1 MKNRIITISRQFGS
15 GGRTVGR
22 EVAQKLGIP
31 CYDHELIERLAE
43 ESGFAKEYIKNESEY
58 RPFGSRLASAL
69 NVGTGFDPLTNQ
81 DRLWIAQKRM
91 ILELGAK
98 ENCVIVG
105 RCADAI
111 LEDQADCLRVFIHA
125 SFEQRAKRIVEV
137 YGETEVPTE
146 RRLRD
151 KDKRRISYYQYYT
164 DRTWG
169 DINNYDVALDAG
181 RLGIDKCVEIIAGL
195 Y

>member
-1 MKNRIITISRQFGS
+1 
-15 GGRTVGR
+15 
-22 EVAQKLGIP
+22 
-31 CYDHELIERLAE
+31 
-43 ESGFAKEYIKNESEY
+43 
-58 RPFGSRLASAL
+58 
-69 NVGTGFDPLTNQ
+69 
-81 DRLWIAQKRM
+81 M

-98 ENCVIVG
+98 ESCVIVG

-125 SFEQRAKRIVEV
+125 SFAQRAKRIVEV

>member
-22 EVAQKLGIP
+22 EVAKKLGIP
-31 CYDHELIERLAE
+31 CYDQEIIERLAE
-43 ESGFAKEYIKNESEY
+43 ESGFAKEYIKNESES

-91 ILELGAK
+91 ILDLGAK

-111 LEDQADCLRVFIHA
+111 LEDKEDCLKVFIHA

-137 YGETEVPTE
+137 YGETEVPTAK
-146 RRLRD
+146 RLRD
-151 KDKRRISYYQYYT
+151 KDKRRTSYYQYYT
-164 DRTWG
+164 DKTWG

-181 RLGIDKCVEIIAGL
+181 KLGIDKCVEIIASL

>member
-22 EVAQKLGIP
+22 EVAKKLGIP

-98 ENCVIVG
+98 ESCVIVG

-111 LEDQADCLRVFIHA
+111 LEDRADCLRVFIHA
-125 SFEQRAKRIVEV
+125 SFEQRSKRIVEV

>member
-22 EVAQKLGIP
+22 EVAKKLGIP

-98 ENCVIVG
+98 ESCVIVG

-111 LEDQADCLRVFIHA
+111 LEDRADCLRVFIHA

>member
-22 EVAQKLGIP
+22 EVAKKLGIP

-98 ENCVIVG
+98 ESCVIVG

-111 LEDQADCLRVFIHA
+111 LEDQADCLRVFIYA

>member
-98 ENCVIVG
+98 ESCVIVG

-164 DRTWG
+164 ARTWG

-195 Y
+195 

>member
-98 ENCVIVG
+98 ESCVIVG

-164 DRTWG
+164 DRTRG

>member
-22 EVAQKLGIP
+22 EVAKKLGIP

-98 ENCVIVG
+98 ESCVIVG

-125 SFEQRAKRIVEV
+125 SFEQRAKRSVEV

>member
-98 ENCVIVG
+98 ESCVIVG

-125 SFEQRAKRIVEV
+125 SFEQRATRIVEV

-181 RLGIDKCVEIIAGL
+181 RLGIDKCVEINAGL

>member
-98 ENCVIVG
+98 ESCVIVG

-164 DRTWG
+164 DRTWD

>member
-81 DRLWIAQKRM
+81 DRL
-91 ILELGAK
+91 
-98 ENCVIVG
+98 
-105 RCADAI
+105 
-111 LEDQADCLRVFIHA
+111 
-125 SFEQRAKRIVEV
+125 
-137 YGETEVPTE
+137 
-146 RRLRD
+146 
-151 KDKRRISYYQYYT
+151 
-164 DRTWG
+164 
-169 DINNYDVALDAG
+169 
-181 RLGIDKCVEIIAGL
+181 
-195 Y
+195 

>member
-81 DRLWIAQKRM
+81 DRLWIAQQRI

-98 ENCVIVG
+98 ESCVIVG

>member
-22 EVAQKLGIP
+22 EVAKKLGIP
-31 CYDHELIERLAE
+31 CYDQEIIERLAE

-91 ILELGAK
+91 ILDLGAK

-111 LEDQADCLRVFIHA
+111 LEDKEDCLKVFIHA

-137 YGETEVPTE
+137 YGETEVPTAK
-146 RRLRD
+146 RLRD
-151 KDKRRISYYQYYT
+151 KDKRRTSYYQYYT
-164 DRTWG
+164 DKTWG

-181 RLGIDKCVEIIAGL
+181 KLGIDKCVEIIASL

>member
-1 MKNRIITISRQFGS
+1 MNNRIITISRQFGS

-98 ENCVIVG
+98 ESCVIVG

-169 DINNYDVALDAG
+169 DINNYDVALDTG

>member
-22 EVAQKLGIP
+22 EVAKKLGIP
-31 CYDHELIERLAE
+31 CYDQELIERLAE

-81 DRLWIAQKRM
+81 DRLWIAQKRI

-111 LEDQADCLRVFIHA
+111 LEDKQDCLKVFIHA

-137 YGETEVPTE
+137 YGETEVPTAK
-146 RRLRD
+146 RLRD

-164 DRTWG
+164 DKTWG
-169 DINNYDVALDAG
+169 DINNYDVALDVG
-181 RLGIDKCVEIIAGL
+181 VLGIDKCVEIIAGL

>member
-1 MKNRIITISRQFGS
+1 M
-15 GGRTVGR
+15 
-22 EVAQKLGIP
+22 
-31 CYDHELIERLAE
+31 
-43 ESGFAKEYIKNESEY
+43 
-58 RPFGSRLASAL
+58 
-69 NVGTGFDPLTNQ
+69 
-81 DRLWIAQKRM
+81 
-91 ILELGAK
+91 
-98 ENCVIVG
+98 
-105 RCADAI
+105 
-111 LEDQADCLRVFIHA
+111 FIHA
-125 SFEQRAKRIVEV
+125 IFEQRAKRIVEV

-169 DINNYDVALDAG
+169 DINNYDVALDTG

>member
-81 DRLWIAQKRM
+81 DRLWIAPKRM

-98 ENCVIVG
+98 ESCVIVG

>member
-22 EVAQKLGIP
+22 EVAKKLGIP

-98 ENCVIVG
+98 ESCVIVG

-151 KDKRRISYYQYYT
+151 KDKRRIRYYQYYT

>member
-69 NVGTGFDPLTNQ
+69 NVGTGIDPLTNQ

-98 ENCVIVG
+98 ESCVIVG

>member
-1 MKNRIITISRQFGS
+1 MRNRIITISRQFGS

-22 EVAQKLGIP
+22 EVAKKLGIP
-31 CYDHELIERLAE
+31 CYDHEIIERLAE

-58 RPFGSRLASAL
+58 RPFGSRLASAM

-111 LEDQADCLRVFIHA
+111 LEEQHDILKVFIHA
-125 SFEQRAKRIVEV
+125 SFEQRARRIVEV
-137 YGETEVPTE
+137 YGETEIPTAK
-146 RRLRD
+146 RLRD

-164 DRTWG
+164 DKTWG

-181 RLGIDKCVEIIAGL
+181 SLGIEKCVDIIAGL

>member
-22 EVAQKLGIP
+22 EVAKKLGIP
-31 CYDHELIERLAE
+31 CYDQELIERLAE

-111 LEDQADCLRVFIHA
+111 LEDKQDCLKVFIHA

-137 YGETEVPTE
+137 YGETEVPTAK
-146 RRLRD
+146 RLRD

-164 DRTWG
+164 DKTWG

-181 RLGIDKCVEIIAGL
+181 ALGIDKCVEIIAGL

>member
-69 NVGTGFDPLTNQ
+69 NVGTGFAPLTNQ
-81 DRLWIAQKRM
+81 DRLWIAQKRK

-98 ENCVIVG
+98 ESCVIVG

-151 KDKRRISYYQYYT
+151 KDKRRISFYQYYT

-169 DINNYDVALDAG
+169 DINNIDVSLDAG
-181 RLGIDKCVEIIAGL
+181 RLGFDKCVEIIAGL

>member
-22 EVAQKLGIP
+22 EVAQKLSIP

-98 ENCVIVG
+98 ESCVIVG

>member
-22 EVAQKLGIP
+22 EVAKKLGIP
-31 CYDHELIERLAE
+31 CYDQEIIERLAE

-91 ILELGAK
+91 ILDLGAK

-111 LEDQADCLRVFIHA
+111 LEYKEDCLKVFIHA

-137 YGETEVPTE
+137 YGETEVPTAK
-146 RRLRD
+146 RLRD
-151 KDKRRISYYQYYT
+151 KDKRRTSYYQYYT
-164 DRTWG
+164 DKTWG

-181 RLGIDKCVEIIAGL
+181 KLGIDKCVEIIASL

>member
-22 EVAQKLGIP
+22 EVAKKLGIP
-31 CYDHELIERLAE
+31 CYDQEIIERLAE

-91 ILELGAK
+91 ILDLGAK

-111 LEDQADCLRVFIHA
+111 LEDKEDCLKVFIHA

-137 YGETEVPTE
+137 YGETEVPTAK
-146 RRLRD
+146 RLRD
-151 KDKRRISYYQYYT
+151 KDKRRTSYYQYYT
-164 DRTWG
+164 DKTWG

-181 RLGIDKCVEIIAGL
+181 KLDIDKCVEIIASL

>member
-1 MKNRIITISRQFGS
+1 MTKIITISRQFGS

-98 ENCVIVG
+98 ESCVIVG

-169 DINNYDVALDAG
+169 DINNYDVALDTG

>member
-1 MKNRIITISRQFGS
+1 M
-15 GGRTVGR
+15 
-22 EVAQKLGIP
+22 
-31 CYDHELIERLAE
+31 
-43 ESGFAKEYIKNESEY
+43 
-58 RPFGSRLASAL
+58 
-69 NVGTGFDPLTNQ
+69 
-81 DRLWIAQKRM
+81 
-91 ILELGAK
+91 
-98 ENCVIVG
+98 
-105 RCADAI
+105 
-111 LEDQADCLRVFIHA
+111 
-125 SFEQRAKRIVEV
+125 
-137 YGETEVPTE
+137 PTE

>member
-22 EVAQKLGIP
+22 EVAKKLGIP

-43 ESGFAKEYIKNESEY
+43 ESGFAKEYIKNESED

-98 ENCVIVG
+98 ESCVIVG

>member
-91 ILELGAK
+91 ILELGAT
-98 ENCVIVG
+98 ESCVIVG

>member
-98 ENCVIVG
+98 ESCVIVG

-169 DINNYDVALDAG
+169 DINNYDVALDTG

>member
-22 EVAQKLGIP
+22 EVAKKLGIP

-98 ENCVIVG
+98 ESCVIVG

-125 SFEQRAKRIVEV
+125 SFEQRSKRIVEV

>member
-1 MKNRIITISRQFGS
+1 MKNRVITISRQFGS

-22 EVAQKLGIP
+22 EVAKKLGIP
-31 CYDHELIERLAE
+31 CYDQEIIERLAE

-91 ILELGAK
+91 ILDLGAK

-111 LEDQADCLRVFIHA
+111 LEDKEDCLKVFIHA

-137 YGETEVPTE
+137 YGETEVPTAK
-146 RRLRD
+146 RLRD
-151 KDKRRISYYQYYT
+151 KDKRRTSYYQYYT
-164 DRTWG
+164 DKTWG

-181 RLGIDKCVEIIAGL
+181 KLGIDKCVEIIASL

>member
-58 RPFGSRLASAL
+58 RPFGSRLATAL

-98 ENCVIVG
+98 ESCVIVG

-169 DINNYDVALDAG
+169 DINNYDVALDTG
-181 RLGIDKCVEIIAGL
+181 RLGIDKCVELIAGL

>member
-81 DRLWIAQKRM
+81 DRLWIAQNRM

-98 ENCVIVG
+98 ESCVIVG